1 MGGQNE
7 KKYICRSR
15 FFCHHLFFS
24 SCSLF
29 FGNGGS
35 GGSGA
40 SSSLSTYEPV
50 DHSQIEACFNEV
62 NRFRAGS
69 EAWYWNADDST
80 KTDLTGTLAPLTLD
94 EDLCRAAQI
103 RANEIVKKF
112 SHERP
117 DGTAYNTVLTE
128 CGITYILPGENLAA
142 GSKNGIEIVRLLKE
156 DNKPYS
162 GQGHRRYLLGNFTKI
177 GIAAVYA
184 PDSKYKY
191 YWAMELTR

>member
-1 MGGQNE
+1 M
-7 KKYICRSR
+7 KRSIFSGAA
-15 FFCHHLFFS
+15 FFAITFLFS

-35 GGSGA
+35 GGS
-40 SSSLSTYEPV
+40 SSLSAYELV
-50 DHSQIEACFNEV
+50 DHNQIVACFNEV

-128 CGITYILPGENLAA
+128 CGITAYYYTENIAA
-142 GSKNGIEIVRLLKE
+142 GKQNGTKTFLQWKE

-162 GQGHRRYLLGNFTKI
+162 GQGHRRNLLGNFTKI
-177 GIAAVYA
+177 GIAAVYV